1 MFDLSIEKLFILAVV
16 ALFVLGP
23 ERLPTAAV
31 WLARTLRQ
39 IKNYTNEANQ
49 KIRSQLGPEFD
60 EIRAPLDDLRSDLAG
75 MRNWRNPRAALLRH
89 LRDDPFSRDDL
100 FPPYRYPPLL
110 PEGWEPTPPPQP
122 ASPPPPLAPGERP
135 PIDPDAT

>member
-39 IKNYTNEANQ
+39 IKNYTNDANQ

-75 MRNWRNPRAALLRH
+75 LRSWRNPRTALLRH
-89 LRDDPFSRDDL
+89 LRDDPF
-100 FPPYRYPPLL
+100 PPYHYPPLL
-110 PEGWEPTPPPQP
+110 PEDWEPTLPTQPARPTQP